1 MTQDVDKILE
11 DNPGTAPLQQG
22 RVILDG
28 EGSAFMQSQLL
39 GNDAAAPLGITDGT
53 SNTLV
58 VGETL
63 PGSAVPDALTQGA
76 DGPEAIDMAAWHEL
90 VILGDVA
97 AAAGGPSSLGDTATH
112 EVGHWMGDEP
122 DDGLSDGLSAI
133 EPDDAAVKEV
143 DRASPL
149 IAKALTRNEV
159 VEGGPTDPATELAVA
174 PGPPEEPAVP
184 ADVQYTEA
192 NGEDFM
198 QVKLENV
205 QITSYQLGVLDNNAA
220 PGSDA
225 AIPDLMTEGATPE
238 EPAISGD
245 PPSAGGPP
253 VSNPAALFSFNP
265 QPEPPG
271 DPEALENGKP
281 LDDYDESSTLE
292 TLGVSA
298 AGKEMIALGEVSGLG
313 DDSEFEDGFEE
324 PEL

>member
-1 MTQDVDKILE
+1 MTQEEKSTEDKV
-11 DNPGTAPLQQG
+11 GTAPLQQG
-22 RVILDG
+22 RVIVDS
-28 EGSAFMQSQLL
+28 EGSPS
-39 GNDAAAPLGITDGT
+39 DADQAGM
-53 SNTLV
+53 
-58 VGETL
+58 E
-63 PGSAVPDALTQGA
+63 
-76 DGPEAIDMAAWHEL
+76 MAAWHEAVL
-90 VILGDVA
+90 QGEMPA
-97 AAAGGPSSLGDTATH
+97 APSGPYNIGDTATH

-122 DDGLSDGLSAI
+122 DDGLPDGLSAI

-149 IAKALTRNEV
+149 IAQALTRNEV

-184 ADVQYTEA
+184 ADVLYTEA

-238 EPAISGD
+238 EPATPGD
-245 PPSAGGPP
+245 PPSEDGLPISDPTALLRFNPQPEPPVDDDPPSEDGPP
-253 VSNPAALFSFNP
+253 ISDPTAGFKFNP

-271 DPEALENGKP
+271 DPETFENGKP
-281 LDDYDESSTLE
+281 LNDYDESPTLE
-292 TLGVSA
+292 SLHASQG
-298 AGKEMIALGEVSGLG
+298 GEMDKFGDGLG
-313 DDSEFEDGFEE
+313 LAADDLPGLEDDFETPEF
-324 PEL
+324 